1 MMKGFVVGC
10 FLILNGVIGL
20 QSLVDVKVDEKPE
33 LSSVTTSN
41 KVSSVLRDILNQ
53 ESLVRFSMVQK
64 IQGLAM
70 DAIDNK
76 NNSQAMKRKIG
87 DMMSELQASAEND
100 RKIEV
105 ENSKF
110 KEELRT
116 INETNQNLKEDNVKL
131 NEQIA
136 VLNRTLK
143 NTVTE
148 EQFDVFK
155 KDFNLR
161 LQMIDTNLQNF
172 TLSINKTV
180 ENLIT
185 EQRNAS
191 TDPSRVGIYCDCEE
205 ILEKNP
211 KFFEID
217 GVYDIVPDNITSVRV
232 YCDMTTD
239 RGGWTVIQRRF
250 DGKTDFHRKW
260 NDYKKGFGNP
270 DREYWLGNDKI
281 HALTNKRNQELHIDM
296 EKFTG
301 SMVYARY
308 SHFSVGSESSEYRLS
323 ISDYSGNAGDMM
335 IQAYTLNGM
344 SFTTKDRDNDGNR
357 GYNCAVKYHT
367 GGWWYNS
374 CAHSDLNG
382 VYQPSNNRNER
393 GLFWGINDENMKT
406 TKMMVRSKR

>member
-76 NNSQAMKRKIG
+76 NNSQAMKRKIS
-87 DMMSELQASAEND
+87 D
-100 RKIEV
+100 IEV

-116 INETNQNLKEDNVKL
+116 INETNQNLEEENVKL

-172 TLSINKTV
+172 TLSINTTV

-191 TDPSRVGIYCDCEE
+191 KDPSRVYYYDCEE
-205 ILEKNP
+205 ILEKIPNLLG
-211 KFFEID
+211 ID
-217 GVYDIVPDNITSVRV
+217 GVYIIVPDHITPVQV

-239 RGGWTVIQRRF
+239 GGGWTVIQRRF
-250 DGKTDFHRKW
+250 GGKTDFHREW
-260 NDYKKGFGNP
+260 NDYKKGFGDP
-270 DREYWLGNDKI
+270 GREYWLGNDHI
-281 HALTNKRNQELHIDM
+281 HTLTSGRNQELRIDM
-296 EKFTG
+296 GKFTG

-308 SHFSVGSESSEYRLS
+308 SHFSVGSESSKYRLS
-323 ISDYSGNAGDMM
+323 ISGYSGDAGDKM
-335 IQAYTLNGM
+335 IKAHNLNGM
-344 SFTTKDRDNDGNR
+344 SFSTKDRDNDR
-357 GYNCAVKYHT
+357 HRLNCAVSEHT
-367 GGWWYNS
+367 GGWWYNN
-374 CAHSDLNG
+374 CTHSDLNG
-382 VYQPSNNRNER
+382 VYQPSNKKNRK
-393 GLFWGINDENMKT
+393 GLFWGQSNENMKT
-406 TKMMVRSKR
+406 TKMMIRSKK